1 MKTFLNSSTVL
12 AQASIFSALVGPR
25 ILLAPDDGGGNGGGT
40 SGSGGGEGA
49 VGGAGG
55 SAGAAGAGDGAGQG
69 GENGDA
75 GKAGEGGPEGGEGK
89 SLLAKA
95 AEGTKADEGKA
106 AKPTGEDGKSAEGE
120 PKKEGEPSPADDGP
134 KDVDG
139 KPIPEK
145 YEIKMPD
152 GVEMDAAMLEAV
164 TPLFREAKFSPAQ
177 AQAAADIYMQQQTKQ
192 LEAHSAMVAGW
203 ANEARADKEIGG
215 AKFAE
220 NMAYAV
226 KAFQVAG
233 NERAMQIIDTYGL
246 GNNPDILRM
255 FVRIGKAMS
264 EGGTVLGGD
273 GGGRVSAARDMYPSM
288 HQGQ

>member
-1 MKTFLNSSTVL
+1 MTTLTNSTAL
-12 AQASIFSALVGPR
+12 ARPSIFSALVGPR
-25 ILLAPDDGGGNGGGT
+25 ILLAPDDGGGNGG
-40 SGSGGGEGA
+40 SGGGDAG
-49 VGGAGG
+49 GGAGG
-55 SAGAAGAGDGAGQG
+55 ASAGAGGGDAGGASAGTGEAGDGSASGGSAAGG
-69 GENGDA
+69 ADVDA
-75 GKAGEGGPEGGEGK
+75 DGK
-89 SLLAKA
+89 SLLAA
-95 AEGTKADEGKA
+95 AAAAGDP
-106 AKPTGEDGKSAEGE
+106 AKPNDKPADGEGDKPDDGEK
-120 PKKEGEPSPADDGP
+120 PKDAVPADDGP

-220 NMAYAV
+220 NMAYAA
-226 KAFQVAG
+226 KAFQATG